1 MIKRERKSNGKTKKI
16 HGNNERERERE
27 REREIQQESSLA

>member
-27 REREIQQESSLA
+27 REIQQESSLA

>member
-27 REREIQQESSLA
+27 RDPAGV